1 MPFQF
6 RVDFSVQYIDQ
17 DKFVSEM
24 QRNLRRLM
32 RQAAAIYYN
41 NLMVYLSPH
50 TDTGFLAG
58 SFKPI
63 KDASG
68 AKGNTP
74 TPRRPNAKDIY
85 KGSGRSVRK
94 TTTSGVA
101 FVTPIDKILTEEIT
115 DSKFLVSFFFSNE
128 IRYYPIN
135 DIYGV
140 RGRPPWKFTVRAVR
154 QAIAFIEA
162 NLPSILP
169 NATNRSVKKQLIS
182 YRPGRATQKVRIG

>member
-6 RVDFSVQYIDQ
+6 RVDFRVEYIDE
-17 DKFVSEM
+17 DKFVTET

-41 NLMVYLSPH
+41 NLMLYLP

-63 KDASG
+63 KDVSG
-68 AKGNTP
+68 AKGSP
-74 TPRRPNAKDIY
+74 TLPRRPNAKDIY
-85 KGSGRSVRK
+85 KDGGRSVRK
-94 TTTSGVA
+94 TPASGVA
-101 FVTPIDKILTEEIT
+101 FVTPLDKILNEVIT
-115 DSKFLVSFFFSNE
+115 DNKFLITFFFSNE

-140 RGRPPWKFTVRAVR
+140 RGRPPWKYTVRAAR

-162 NLPSILP
+162 NLPSIIP
-169 NATNRSVKKQLIS
+169 NATARSVKQQLIS
-182 YRPGRATQKVRIG
+182 YRPGRTAQKVRIG